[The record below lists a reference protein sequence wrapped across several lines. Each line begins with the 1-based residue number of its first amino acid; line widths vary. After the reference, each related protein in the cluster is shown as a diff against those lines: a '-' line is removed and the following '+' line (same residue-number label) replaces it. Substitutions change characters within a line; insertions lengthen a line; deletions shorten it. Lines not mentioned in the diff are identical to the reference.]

1 MSDVNN
7 LFQQLAELNKR
18 ESNIKEFVDFIIE
31 NRHRLTRDDLA
42 RLNELRS
49 EAHELGLQL
58 DRLKSLNKWTDHEL
72 LEGLHPIENIDPKNG
87 FFQPNGTQEIPKS
100 NN

>member
-7 LFQQLAELNKR
+7 SFQQLAELNKR

-31 NRHRLTRDDLA
+31 NRHRLTRDDLV
-42 RLNELRS
+42 RLNELQS

-72 LEGLHPIENIDPKNG
+72 SEGLHPIEDNTSTRSELLKSND
-87 FFQPNGTQEIPKS
+87 TQKIPK
-100 NN
+100 